1 MLSTCLFMTMSAF
14 TIYRGLRHKMKDAVE
29 IHLPLAVLGM
39 TRDTQININ
48 NGESQPPLDKCT
60 DAEPSD
66 IKDELTLDM
75 KPTEDAETKRPSGK
89 MASVRD
95 ATPKQPQVLAVAPDT
110 VIAEPISDHFQV
122 DRSCSKSSFP
132 NSSERLLPLVTT
144 ALLYVFNIGT
154 GIAAGSTYL
163 ANGHTLWGGLTL
175 GLVAI
180 SLIATNC
187 LSLYHYRKVGTWK
200 IWHVRRR
207 VSEDEQSE
215 RILQYGLYHTN
226 RVWFVARVIFHIL
239 QFGMLYRILYQLV
252 NRKACQRSVQEFIHK
267 LRFWESFVE
276 SAPQTI
282 LQITIMTV
290 IPDGSGVYWIT
301 VISAL
306 ASLSSLVW
314 VVRSHY
320 KLYLINTAKDR
331 YPWCTEMN
339 LLVSPL
345 LTLPARLISMA
356 LFMSHYTWIIIP
368 VIGIHWVV
376 TAAEAIYSA
385 RKLRATRDVKT
396 NCLRCI
402 VTLFIYLAGER
413 SIFGKFPWLYD
424 LLLLVEN
431 TVLFLAWFVVS
442 GSKTGY
448 GLPILGLVWGG
459 FIVGVVLKLRLFDTK
474 RLLKYITL

>member
-1 MLSTCLFMTMSAF
+1 MA
-14 TIYRGLRHKMKDAVE
+14 DAVE
-29 IHLPLAVLGM
+29 M
-39 TRDTQININ
+39 TDVQTNIN
-48 NGESQPPLDKCT
+48 NGESEPPLDKRT
-60 DAEPSD
+60 DSEPSVV
-66 IKDELTLDM
+66 KDKGEEKDKYKDNDKDTALDKPPSDMEEEL
-75 KPTEDAETKRPSGK
+75 PEDAETKQPLCGGAGTSG
-89 MASVRD
+89 MTSVRD
-95 ATPKQPQVLAVAPDT
+95 SDTTPQLQVLVVAPGA

-122 DRSCSKSSFP
+122 DRSCSKNGFS

-144 ALLYVFNIGT
+144 ALLYIFNIGT

-187 LSLYHYRKVGTWK
+187 LSLYHYRKVGMWK

-207 VSEDEQSE
+207 ASEDKQSE
-215 RILQYGLYHTN
+215 RKLQYGLQRTE

-239 QFGMLYRILYQLV
+239 QFGMLYRIFYAIF
-252 NRKACQRSVQEFIHK
+252 NRKGFQRSVREFIRK

-290 IPDGSGVYWIT
+290 IPHGGGVYWIT
-301 VISAL
+301 VITAL

-331 YPWCTEMN
+331 YPWCTEMI
-339 LLVSPL
+339 LLISPL
-345 LTLPARLISMA
+345 LTLTARLISMA

-368 VIGIHWVV
+368 VIGLHWVV
-376 TAAEAIYSA
+376 TTVEAIYSA
-385 RKLRATRDVKT
+385 IKLKATIDVKK
-396 NCLRCI
+396 NCLRCV
-402 VTLFIYLAGER
+402 VTIFVYLAGER

-424 LLLLVEN
+424 LFLLIEN

-448 GLPILGLVWGG
+448 GLPTSGLVWGG
-459 FIVGVVLKLRLFDTK
+459 FIVGVILKLHLFDTK
-474 RLLKYITL
+474 RLSKYITL